1 MAHWKKNENLQCI
14 INQALTTELESDLSP
29 LLTYHPYA
37 WVAVWLHPPHMLR
50 YGAELI
56 NKRTAVSLNQTYFL
70 VENTQTMGAFGN
82 HCIAVT
88 IISINPY
95 AVCPQQLTVW
105 SNIKSIQHLGD
116 IHKLQCISKSLW
128 HPYRAIQLHEQ
139 MSVKYQHHEHG

>member
-37 WVAVWLHPPHMLR
+37 WVAVWLHPRHMLR

-70 VENTQTMGAFGN
+70 VEITPTMRP
-82 HCIAVT
+82 IRWVT
-88 IISINPY
+88 IISINQY

-105 SNIKSIQHLGD
+105 SNMKSIQHLGD